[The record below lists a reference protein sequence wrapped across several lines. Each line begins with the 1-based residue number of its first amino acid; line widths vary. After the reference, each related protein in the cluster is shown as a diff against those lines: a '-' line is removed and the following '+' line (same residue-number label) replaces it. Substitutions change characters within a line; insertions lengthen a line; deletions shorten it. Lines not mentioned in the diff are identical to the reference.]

1 MKYLILLFI
10 LICLSLQ
17 YKLPKPFSKN
27 FSFVPSGLVIL
38 NNDTLSVQAFYM
50 QNYEVTNK
58 QYNDFL
64 DWLEKKGSEAEKN
77 SAKLQTENW
86 TTESGMNLNQYAEHY
101 HIHEAYQDYP
111 VVNVT
116 YEGAILYCNYLE
128 QKINSELRAAK
139 VKIRLPEHAEF
150 IRAGAVDN
158 LKSTYSWGDTHM
170 RNADGTLRANFIRI
184 PQASLT
190 RDKDGNIIS
199 QPVSYDHFHE
209 ENQSVDF
216 TAPSK
221 SYFPSELG
229 FYNLNGNVAEMI
241 AEEGIA
247 VGGSWMN
254 YGYDIRLQSR
264 SEYEIASAK
273 VGFRPVFTFV
283 EEP

>member
-1 MKYLILLFI
+1 
-10 LICLSLQ
+10 
-17 YKLPKPFSKN
+17 
-27 FSFVPSGLVIL
+27 
-38 NNDTLSVQAFYM
+38 VQAFYM

-64 DWLEKKGSEAEKN
+64 DWLEKNGSEAEKN

-86 TTESGMNLNQYAEHY
+86 TTELGMNLNQYAEHY

-128 QKINSELRAAK
+128 QKINSKLKAAK

-150 IRAGAVDN
+150 IRAGAVDD
-158 LKSTYSWGDTHM
+158 LKSIYSWGDTHM

-190 RDKDGNIIS
+190 RDEDGNIIS

-209 ENQSVDF
+209 ENQSIDL

-221 SYFPSELG
+221 SYLPSELG

-254 YGYDIRLQSR
+254 YGYDIRLKSR

-273 VGFRPVFTFV
+273 VGFRPVFALV